1 VCESVSEDAA
11 DNGVQAGRAD
21 HVWCADQ
28 TGEWV
33 SECDSV
39 TVWLCDSVTVCTQCD
54 SVYTVCEWVRVLV
67 CVRVRVSDWVINSI
81 EVWKH

>member
-1 VCESVSEDAA
+1 MCESVSEDAA

-33 SECDSV
+33 SV
-39 TVWLCDSVTVCTQCD
+39 TVWQRD